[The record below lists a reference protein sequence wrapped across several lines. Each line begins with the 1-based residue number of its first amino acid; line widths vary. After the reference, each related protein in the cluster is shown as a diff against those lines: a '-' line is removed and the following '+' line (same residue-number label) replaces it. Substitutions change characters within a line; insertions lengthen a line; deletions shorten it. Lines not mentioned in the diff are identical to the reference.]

1 MPPPRRVA
9 MNHKLCHGD
18 PLFNRFFSFLDIFSS
33 DNVLIVEEARHR
45 GLSFPGEAKSLMKSL
60 MNTDVRKLPAGCRPF
75 LNLAVLAPAQKI
87 CKYCSG
93 NTMDIQVES
102 RGDRRIIRIKDKI
115 TFEHCP
121 LLQSRLD
128 GVLEP
133 DVREVFI
140 DFRDV
145 PFMDSSGIGE
155 ILRLYKLVRD
165 RHGELVLINPNQK
178 LRNLFTMYRFE
189 KFMKIRESVEAGE
202 E

>member
-1 MPPPRRVA
+1 
-9 MNHKLCHGD
+9 
-18 PLFNRFFSFLDIFSS
+18 
-33 DNVLIVEEARHR
+33 
-45 GLSFPGEAKSLMKSL
+45 
-60 MNTDVRKLPAGCRPF
+60 
-75 LNLAVLAPAQKI
+75 
-87 CKYCSG
+87 
-93 NTMDIQVES
+93 MDIHVES
-102 RGDRRIIRIKDKI
+102 IGDRRIVRIKDKI

-128 GVLEP
+128 GVLQK
-133 DVREVFI
+133 DVREVLI

-189 KFMKIRESVEAGE
+189 KFMRIRDDVEAGKE
-202 E
+202 

>member
-1 MPPPRRVA
+1 
-9 MNHKLCHGD
+9 
-18 PLFNRFFSFLDIFSS
+18 
-33 DNVLIVEEARHR
+33 
-45 GLSFPGEAKSLMKSL
+45 
-60 MNTDVRKLPAGCRPF
+60 
-75 LNLAVLAPAQKI
+75 
-87 CKYCSG
+87 
-93 NTMDIQVES
+93 MDIQIEV

-128 GVLEP
+128 GVLESG
-133 DVREVFI
+133 VREVFI
-140 DFRDV
+140 DFRGV

-189 KFMKIRESVEAGE
+189 KFMRIRDDVEAGE